1 MKTKVVF
8 RRFKDA
14 NKDVVALFPDE
25 VYDGV
30 GSNLVSTKLCT
41 SYMRLGQHGGAD
53 YQYVISDSFPAKLS
67 EYLELKK
74 ELEELGY
81 DLNIKQRR

>member
-1 MKTKVVF
+1 MKTKVIF

-41 SYMRLGQHGGAD
+41 SYMRLGQHSSAD
-53 YQYVISDSFPAKLS
+53 YKYVVSVSVPAKPE
-67 EYLELKK
+67 EYLKLKK
-74 ELEELGY
+74 ELEEIGY
-81 DLNIKQRR
+81 ELDIKQRR